1 MLNVVKVR
9 IYPSTKQTIII
20 HRTFGSCRLVHN
32 LLLDAKIKAFE
43 CGDKLSSFD
52 LIKRLVPMKKV
63 EGGEFLK
70 EVDSTALQQSV
81 KNIDVSYRNFFR
93 GAGFP
98 SFKSKHNSRQS
109 YKSTTSKIKE
119 NRLYLPKVGLIKMRG
134 FRKFDGKIISCVVSF
149 EADQYHASLTFDDKV
164 EYQKPRH
171 NNKSV
176 GIDVGVTLFA
186 TLSNGEMIK
195 PLNLEKE
202 IREMKKA
209 QTNLSR
215 KVKGSRNR
223 QKAKVKLARRHL
235 KITNKRKNFLHQ
247 VSNRIT
253 NENQVI
259 VIENLKIKNMSK
271 KAKGSVENPNM
282 RASAKSGLN
291 RSITQQSWGM
301 FFTMLEYK
309 AIKKGGEVI
318 KIDPKYTSQ
327 KCSKCGHISK
337 QNRQSQSKFVCTS
350 CGFSTNADYNA
361 SINIAGAG
369 YALKAS

>member
-9 IYPSTKQTIII
+9 IYPNTKQINII
-20 HRTFGSCRLVHN
+20 HKTFGSCRLVHN

-63 EGGEFLK
+63 VGGEFLK

-81 KNIDVSYRNFFR
+81 KNIDVSYKNFFR

-119 NRLYLPKVGLIKMRG
+119 DRLYLPKVGLVKMKG
-134 FRKFDGKIISCVVSF
+134 FRKFNGKIISCTVSF
-149 EADQYHASLTFDDKV
+149 EAGQYHASLTFDDKI
-164 EYQKPRH
+164 ELSKPSH
-171 NNKSV
+171 NNKSI

-186 TLSNGEMIK
+186 TLSNGKMIK
-195 PLNLEKE
+195 PLDLKKE
-202 IREMKKA
+202 IMDMKKA
-209 QTNLSR
+209 QISLSR
-215 KVKGSRNR
+215 KIKGSKNR
-223 QKAKVKLARRHL
+223 QKAKLELAKIHL
-235 KITNKRKNFLHQ
+235 KIINKKKNFLHQ
-247 VSNRIT
+247 ISNRIT

-291 RSITQQSWGM
+291 RSIAQQSWGM

-309 AIKKGGEVI
+309 AIRKGGGVI

-327 KCSKCGHISK
+327 KCSECGHISK
-337 QNRQSQSKFVCTS
+337 ENRQTQSKFTCLK
-350 CGFSTNADYNA
+350 CGFSINADINA
-361 SINIAGAG
+361 SINIVRAG